1 MGEPDVGNHAMRRVP
16 GFLTVL
22 VFAAALH
29 AQAPVFRPLHVSAAG
44 TVVDDLGHPV
54 LLHGLNRSATGYG
67 NADANATDQ
76 DYQQQNQLLS
86 MNVVRIFVNSAWWTG
101 NVQVPIANL
110 PYQNYVDQLIQRAKK
125 YGNYVLIL
133 KAGQFPDAPC
143 GASGVNCPASNQGDL
158 NCQANAALCFDQ
170 DTTGTYIFDA
180 LQFWSQFTQRYA
192 SDPAILYDTWENMR
206 GLDPD
211 TWSNN
216 ENELIATIRTYSP
229 GALIFVGDTGTAF
242 EAVVAGTEPDLAW
255 SNIVWNFHIYNGPA
269 GACSDPVSTR
279 YANWS
284 QNFDP
289 LVSYAQQNGHA
300 VVMSEWGGC
309 NDTEPYHTNIT
320 SYARTHS
327 VGLIYF
333 DSSNLITVT
342 AGTSQLTAVGTKVAQ
357 AYAGLTGCTY
367 MLSAGGQV
375 FPAAGGNG
383 SIGITALPGCAWS
396 ASGAP
401 NWVTGTTS
409 GSGNGTLNYQVT
421 ANQGP
426 DRSVTITVAGISFT
440 IEQQASSIVG
450 LASIGSM
457 AHIAAEGGW
466 TTAFTFVNKG
476 ASSAQ
481 TRFSLFGDSSDPSG
495 NGPLTV
501 PLAFPQQP
509 AAPGPLI
516 AASLDRTLSGNASLV
531 INSAGPLTSPVLTG
545 SAQLAATGAVDGF
558 AVFRQL
564 STAQEAVVPLETR
577 NASSYLLAFDN
588 TGGVVM
594 GVAVA
599 NLSQQLANIGV
610 VIRDD
615 TGKLIGPLGAMIA
628 LAGNGHTSFVL
639 SDPVAGFSVTAN
651 IRGTIEF
658 DAPPGVQ
665 ISVLGIR
672 STPPNHALT
681 TIPALVNAG
690 TGGGSIAHIASGNG
704 WQTTFVLV
712 NTGTTAA
719 QIHLKFFA
727 DATGAA
733 LSLPL
738 SFPQPNG
745 GAATVASSVDQTLA
759 AGTTLLILS
768 TGPSSS
774 PLTLGSA
781 QLTTNG
787 SVGGFVIFR
796 NNPFAQEAVVPL
808 ETRNA
813 NAYILAFDN
822 TGGRATGIA
831 INSVSSQ
838 TLNVPVVVRD
848 DTGAQIATDTLTLPA
863 NAHQSFVLVTDK
875 YPATANIRGI
885 IEFDTPPG
893 GQIGALGI
901 RATGQAFTTL
911 PALVK

>member
-1 MGEPDVGNHAMRRVP
+1 MRCIP
-16 GFLTVL
+16 AFLAIV
-22 VFAAALH
+22 VFAATLH
-29 AQAPVFRPLHVSAAG
+29 AQAPVFRPLHVSATG
-44 TVVDDLGHPV
+44 GVVDDLGHPV
-54 LLHGLNRSATGYG
+54 LLHGVNRSATGYG

-101 NVQVPIANL
+101 NVQVPVANL
-110 PYQNYVDQLIQRAKK
+110 PYQSYIDQLIQRAKK

-143 GASGVNCPASNQGDL
+143 GANGVNCPASNQGDL
-158 NCQANAALCFDQ
+158 NCQANSSLCSAQ
-170 DTTGTYIFDA
+170 DTSGTYIFDA

-192 SDPAILYDTWENMR
+192 ADPAILYDTWENMR

-211 TWSNN
+211 TWNNN

-229 GALIFVGDTGTAF
+229 GSLIFVGDTGTAF

-255 SNIVWNFHIYNGPA
+255 PNIVWNFHIFNGPS
-269 GACSDPVSTR
+269 GACNDPVSTR
-279 YANWS
+279 SANWPNS
-284 QNFDP
+284 FDP
-289 LVSYAQQNGHA
+289 LVAFAQQNGHA
-300 VVMSEWGGC
+300 AVISEWGGC

-333 DSSNLITVT
+333 DNTTLITVT
-342 AGTSQLTAVGTKVAQ
+342 GGTSQLTAVGTKVAQ
-357 AYAGLTGCTY
+357 AYAGLTGCAYT
-367 MLSAGGQV
+367 LSVGGQA

-383 SIGITALPGCAWS
+383 SIGITSSPGCAWS
-396 ASGAP
+396 ALGAP

-409 GSGNGTLNYQVT
+409 GSGNGTLNFQVT

-426 DRSVTITVAGISFT
+426 DRSATITVGGISFT
-440 IEQQASSIVG
+440 IEQQAFSIVG
-450 LASIGSM
+450 LVSIGSM

-481 TRFSLFGDSSDPSG
+481 TRLSLFGDPSDPSG

-501 PLAFPQQP
+501 PLVFPQQS
-509 AAPGPLI
+509 AASGPLL
-516 AASLDRTLSGNASLV
+516 AASFDRTLSANASLV
-531 INSAGPLTSPVLTG
+531 INTAGPQTSPVLTG
-545 SAQLAATGAVDGF
+545 SAQVGATGAVDGF
-558 AVFRQL
+558 AIFRQL
-564 STAQEAVVPLETR
+564 STAQEAVVPMETR

-588 TGGVVM
+588 TNGVAM

-599 NLSQQLANIGV
+599 NVSTQAASIGV

-615 TGKLIGPLGAMIA
+615 TGRQLQTGTIS
-628 LAGNGHTSFVL
+628 LAGGGHTSFVL
-639 SDPVAGFSVTAN
+639 SDAARGGYAVTAG
-651 IRGTIEF
+651 IRGTVEF
-658 DAPPGVQ
+658 GAPAGVP

-672 STPPNHALT
+672 STPPNFALT
-681 TIPALVNAG
+681 TIPALLVNAG
-690 TGGGSIAHIASGNG
+690 PGGGSIAHIASGNG
-704 WQTTFVLV
+704 WQTTIVLV
-712 NTGTTAA
+712 NTGTGAA

-727 DATGAA
+727 DLTGAP

-738 SFPQPNG
+738 TFPQPNG
-745 GAATVASSVDQTLA
+745 GTATVASSVDQTLA
-759 AGTTLLILS
+759 AGATLLVVSAAPLS
-768 TGPSSS
+768 DPA
-774 PLTLGSA
+774 PTLGSA

-787 SVGGFVIFR
+787 NVGGFVIFR

-831 INSVSSQ
+831 INAVSSQ
-838 TLNVPVVVRD
+838 SVNVPVVVRD
-848 DTGAQIATDTLTLPA
+848 DTGAQIAADTLMLPA
-863 NAHQSFVLVTDK
+863 NAHMSFVLVTDK
-875 YPATANIRGI
+875 YPATANIRGT
-885 IEFDTPPG
+885 IEFDTPSG
-893 GQIGALGI
+893 AQIGALGI